1 MDPNAE
7 EVLEVIVP
15 TGTMTNKREVKRK
28 GPLVQHGPPG
38 RVDAKV
44 PLTAKERE
52 ERRIRARSRCVCG
65 SGKRLEDCCAPRLKK
80 VRAQRRKAQRLAR
93 KRQR

>member
-1 MDPNAE
+1 MDPNSGKVV
-7 EVLEVIVP
+7 EVE
-15 TGTMTNKREVKRK
+15 GK
-28 GPLVQHGPPG
+28 GPCPPG
-38 RVDAKV
+38 LVDAKV

-52 ERRIRARSRCVCG
+52 EKRIRARSRCVCG